1 MSKDIFRQLTNG
13 ARFDLK
19 KFQNDASAFHLTK
32 DQQPIEDENDFETLK
47 SQDRIH
53 VIGEDLP
60 DPIDSFETMQ
70 RIYHLDDVFME
81 NLRKAQFTRPTP
93 VQMQAIPLMMDKRE
107 LICCSFTGSGE
118 FLNEFL
124 NEFQWTSMRFSELYG
139 LRNGLRRLQ

>member
-19 KFQNDASAFHLTK
+19 KFQTDASAFHLTK

-70 RIYHLDDVFME
+70 KIYRLDEVFME
-81 NLRKAQFTRPTP
+81 NLKKAHFSRPTP

-118 FLNEFL
+118 CFE
-124 NEFQWTSMRFSELYG
+124 
-139 LRNGLRRLQ
+139 